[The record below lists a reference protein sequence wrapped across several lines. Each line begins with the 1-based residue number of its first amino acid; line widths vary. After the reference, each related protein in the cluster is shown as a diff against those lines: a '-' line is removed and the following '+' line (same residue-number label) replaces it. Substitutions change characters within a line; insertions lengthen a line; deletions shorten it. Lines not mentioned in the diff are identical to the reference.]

1 MSVVNWHWLASRPN
15 VSRPKDLAQLLMKV
29 SKVNKWLFQMVL
41 EPQHWHR
48 QIRERAVV
56 ENVSI
61 I

>member
-1 MSVVNWHWLASRPN
+1 VAP
-15 VSRPKDLAQLLMKV
+15 LLMKV

-56 ENVSI
+56 ENDSI
-61 I
+61 ISSCSNPTPVF